1 MVGCTGI
8 EPVMPE
14 APDLQSS
21 ESPLILP
28 THNALFQM
36 RVIKHTVTHL
46 CDSLVAVPYA
56 LLRRYFLF
64 YKKNSI
70 HRAARLH

>member
-8 EPVMPE
+8 EPVVPE

-28 THNALFQM
+28 THDMEQRAGFEPAIVEICSHL
-36 RVIKHTVTHL
+36 RWATPPPLHCIKHTAPRTFH
-46 CDSLVAVPYA
+46 SQEVPQCV
-56 LLRRYFLF
+56 
-64 YKKNSI
+64 
-70 HRAARLH
+70 